1 MHFVLFCATGGGSTE
16 WNVQTESRP
25 TLCEIPE
32 KCNFGITIGSC
43 DLYWCWK
50 YKRCVCLLAMDGFSI
65 FSLSICCSLLLRLS
79 GCFYVMK
86 IVLNIFN
93 PLQSIAISC
102 TICLFAKTAPMGGL
116 DFFVL
121 NIFNLFQ
128 SVAICCT
135 VRLSVCKWISKI
147 RVPWAALTFQGFR
160 CWERRRSSPKRT
172 NPLEF

>member
-1 MHFVLFCATGGGSTE
+1 MRFVLFCATGGGSTE

-32 KCNFGITIGSC
+32 KCNFGITIGGC

-65 FSLSICCSLLLRLS
+65 FSLSICCSLLHRLS
-79 GCFYVMK
+79 LCFSWK
-86 IVLNIFN
+86 LCLTFSIRCNQ
-93 PLQSIAISC
+93 LQPVAPSVCLQKLLPGRISSLRRGPWAAL
-102 TICLFAKTAPMGGL
+102 T
-116 DFFVL
+116 FFVL

-135 VRLSVCKWISKI
+135 VCLFAKTAPMGGSAAWEEGPGR
-147 RVPWAALTFQGFR
+147 PWLFCA
-160 CWERRRSSPKRT
+160 
-172 NPLEF
+172 